1 MALPLPGPS
10 HVVGSKWQLINL
22 VNCPDYNGLV
32 VTLVDL
38 VLIAENKYA
47 AIVRTHD
54 QKMLKV
60 RFENLEARERST
72 TMQSKVM
79 CVQPRGDLL
88 QQALDMVGLKSK

>member
-1 MALPLPGPS
+1 MAFPLPGSS
-10 HVVGSKWQLINL
+10 HVVGSEWQLINL

-32 VTLVDL
+32 VTCVDL
-38 VLIAENKYA
+38 VAIAENEYA

-60 RFENLEARERST
+60 RFENLEARDRST
-72 TMQSKVM
+72 TMQSQVSR
-79 CVQPRGDLL
+79 VQPRGDLL